1 MNYNI
6 ILAGVGGQG
15 GLSVAVAIARAAMAA
30 GYFVKQSEVHG
41 MSQRG
46 GEVLAHLRIS
56 DREIQSPTIPK
67 GEADLILA
75 FEPLEALRYLPWLS
89 AEHGAVVA
97 ASSPINNI
105 QDYPAIDVILAE
117 LENLPNWRIIDADS
131 IAKAAG
137 SVKSANVVLVGAAA
151 DLFPIPPEAIEKEIA
166 ALFAR
171 KGEAVVQANI
181 KAFRDGKAL
190 FQHG

>member
-15 GLSVAVAIARAAMAA
+15 GLSISVAIARAAMAT

-89 AEHGAVVA
+89 AERGVVVA
-97 ASSPINNI
+97 ASSPIRNI
-105 QDYPAIDVILAE
+105 PDYPDIDAVLAE
-117 LENLPNWRIIDADS
+117 LKKLPNRRIIDADS
-131 IAKAAG
+131 IAKTTG
-137 SVKSANVVLVGAAA
+137 SIKSANVVLVGAAV
-151 DLFPIPPEAIEKEIA
+151 DLLPIPPEAIEKEIV

-171 KGEAVVQANI
+171 KGEAVVTANI
-181 KAFRDGKAL
+181 RAFRDGKAF
-190 FQHG
+190 FQR

>member
-15 GLSVAVAIARAAMAA
+15 GLSISVAIARAAMAT

-56 DREIQSPTIPK
+56 DREIQSPTIPM

-75 FEPLEALRYLPWLS
+75 FEPLEALRYLPWL
-89 AEHGAVVA
+89 AAGRGVVVA
-97 ASSPINNI
+97 ASSPIKNI
-105 QDYPAIDVILAE
+105 PDYPDIEVILVE
-117 LENLPNWRIIDADS
+117 LKKLPNRRIVDADS

-137 SVKSANVVLVGAAA
+137 SIKSANVVLVGAAA
-151 DLFPIPPEAIEKEIA
+151 DMLPIPPAAIEKEIA

-171 KGEAVVQANI
+171 KGEAVVQANLR
-181 KAFRDGKAL
+181 AFRDGKAL
-190 FQHG
+190 FRK

>member
-15 GLSVAVAIARAAMAA
+15 GLSVSVAIARAAMAT

-67 GEADLILA
+67 GEGDLILA

-89 AEHGAVVA
+89 AGRGVVVA
-97 ASSPINNI
+97 SSSPIRNI
-105 QDYPAIDVILAE
+105 PDYPDIAVVLAE
-117 LENLPNWRIIDADS
+117 LEKLPNRRIVDADG

-137 SVKSANVVLVGAAA
+137 SIKSANVVLVGAAA
-151 DLFPIPPEAIEKEIA
+151 DMLPVPPEAIEKEIA

-171 KGEAVVQANI
+171 KGEAAVLANL

-190 FQHG
+190 FAH

>member
-15 GLSVAVAIARAAMAA
+15 GLSVSVAIARAAMAT

-67 GEADLILA
+67 GDADLILA

-89 AEHGAVVA
+89 AGHGAVVT
-97 ASSPINNI
+97 ASSPIRNI
-105 QDYPAIDVILAE
+105 PDYPDIEVVLAE
-117 LENLPNWRIIDADS
+117 LEKLPNRRIIDADS

-137 SVKSANVVLVGAAA
+137 SIKSANVVLVGACA
-151 DLFPIPPEAIEKEIA
+151 DMLPIPPVAIEKEIA

-171 KGEAVVQANI
+171 KGEAVVQANLR
-181 KAFRDGKAL
+181 AFRDGKAL
-190 FQHG
+190 SQY